1 VDVIIPLRNMASEL
15 GECLSPIIEQLDHDD
30 RVVVVDDASTDD
42 TARTAEMLGAHVLP
56 IADSRGPY
64 YARHTA
70 AMQSTAEQL
79 LFIDGRSRPMPGL
92 LEAHKALLSRP
103 DIALSC
109 TETRTRTGPT
119 LAERISAKRQPF
131 ALKGYVGVSARLD
144 FFPTCNLGVRT
155 DSYRH
160 VGGFRQMRS
169 GGDADLC
176 WRIQKAGLGGMAADP
191 RVLMEWAP
199 RSSLTGTLEQW
210 YRYGKS
216 TRYLEWVWPD
226 QSPKASGRDFD
237 WRRVLKPRG
246 AETAASLAYAAG
258 LWRGGREDKAAP
270 VHYDWSLS

>member
-1 VDVIIPLRNMASEL
+1 MDVIIPVRNMATEL
-15 GECLSPIIEQLDHDD
+15 GECLAPVIEQLEADD
-30 RVVVVDDASTDD
+30 RVVVVDDASTDE
-42 TARTAEMLGAHVLP
+42 TAHTAESLGADILH

-64 YARHTA
+64 YARHMA

-92 LEAHKALLSRP
+92 LEAHKVLLSQP

-109 TETRTRTGPT
+109 TETHTRGGPT

-131 ALKGYVGVSARLD
+131 ALKGYVGVSTRLD
-144 FFPTCNLGVRT
+144 FFPTCNLGVR
-155 DSYRH
+155 SAAYRQ
-160 VGGFRQMRS
+160 VGGFRHMRS

-191 RVLMEWAP
+191 RPLMEWAP
-199 RSSLTGTLEQW
+199 RASLSGTLEQW

-226 QSPKASGRDFD
+226 QSPKASGRKFD
-237 WRRVLKPRG
+237 WPRVLMPHG
-246 AETAASLAYAAG
+246 AETAASVAYAAG
-258 LWRGGREDKAAP
+258 LWRGGREDKVAP
-270 VHYDWSLS
+270 VNYDLSVS